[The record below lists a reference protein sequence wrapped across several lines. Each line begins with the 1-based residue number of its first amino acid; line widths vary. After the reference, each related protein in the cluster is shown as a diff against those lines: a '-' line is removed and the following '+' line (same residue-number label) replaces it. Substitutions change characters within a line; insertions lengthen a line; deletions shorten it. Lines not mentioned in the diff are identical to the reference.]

1 MTDVSQGKYIIIP
14 KSHGNLNTAGLA
26 TCSAIGFIINDS
38 RKFMAHIDAK
48 TNVDKIAQNIILQFG
63 ISLDISN
70 VKIWYGDGIS
80 HHTSEYTQK
89 LIKRFTQILGIQ
101 IEPRKENDDDVIPHL
116 DKDIVECRKC
126 RSKSGTLKI
135 IPHRYQCPYV
145 NKVEIRTV
153 GFMETVSF

>member
-14 KSHGNLNTAGLA
+14 KLYGDLNTAGLA

-38 RKFMAHIDAK
+38 HKFMAHIDAK
-48 TNVDKIAQNIILQFG
+48 TNVDTIAQNIILQFG

-89 LIKRFTQILGIQ
+89 LIKRFTNILGIQ
-101 IEPRKENDDDVIPHL
+101 IEPLKESDDDVIPHL

-126 RSKSGTLKI
+126 RAKSGTLKI
-135 IPHRYQCPYV
+135 ISHY
-145 NKVEIRTV
+145 N
-153 GFMETVSF
+153 

>member
-1 MTDVSQGKYIIIP
+1 MTEVSQGKYIIIP
-14 KSHGNLNTAGLA
+14 KSHGDLNTAGLA

-38 RKFMAHIDAK
+38 QKFMAHIDAK
-48 TNVDKIAQNIILQFG
+48 TNVDDIAQRIISQFG
-63 ISLDISN
+63 TPLHISD

-101 IEPRKENDDDVIPHL
+101 IEPLKETDDDIIPHVN
-116 DKDIVECRKC
+116 KDIVECRKC

-135 IPHRYQCPYV
+135 IPHCYQCPYV
-145 NKVEIRTV
+145 NKVQIRTV
-153 GFMETVSF
+153 GFMETVLF

>member
-1 MTDVSQGKYIIIP
+1 MTEVSQGKYIINH
-14 KSHGNLNTAGLA
+14 KSLGHLQTSGLA
-26 TCSAIGFIINDS
+26 TCSAIGFNINDTYI
-38 RKFMAHIDAK
+38 FMAHIDAK
-48 TNVDKIAQNIILQFG
+48 TNVDTIAQNIILQFG
-63 ISLDISN
+63 TSLDISN

-89 LIKRFTQILGIQ
+89 LIKRFTNILRIQ
-101 IEPRKENDDDVIPHL
+101 MEPLTENDDDVIPHL

-126 RSKSGTLKI
+126 MAKSGTLKI

>member
-1 MTDVSQGKYIIIP
+1 MTEVLQGDYCIIH
-14 KSHGNLNTAGLA
+14 KSHGDLNTSGLA

-38 RKFMAHIDAK
+38 HKFMAHLDAK
-48 TNVDKIAQNIILQFG
+48 TNVDAIAIKISSQFG
-63 ISLDISN
+63 PSLRISD

-101 IEPRKENDDDVIPHL
+101 IEPRKENDDDVILHL

-135 IPHRYQCPYV
+135 IPHCYQCPYV
-145 NKVEIRTV
+145 NKVQIRTV
-153 GFMETVSF
+153 GFMETVLF